1 MYEMLMA
8 MNITDDVQY
17 TAYRAAMTPVLHAH
31 GGSFGY
37 DFKVSEVLISETPEP
52 VNRVFTIRF
61 PDMAAKDAFFSN
73 GDYQQIKAEYFN
85 ASVSAVTMIADY
97 QK

>member
-8 MNITDDVQY
+8 MNITDDEMYSV
-17 TAYRAAMTPVLHAH
+17 YRRAMTPVLHAH

-37 DFKVSEVLISETPEP
+37 DCKVSEVLISETPEP
-52 VNRVFTIRF
+52 FNRVFTIRF
-61 PDMAAKDAFFSN
+61 PDTETKDAFFSHP
-73 GDYQQIKAEYFN
+73 DYLQIKAEYFSR
-85 ASVSAVTMIADY
+85 SVADVTMIADY